1 MWEKVLEDSVIMK
14 ELGKVEALE
23 FSTIL
28 NSLDAVMFDCD
39 GIFYAN
45 NLKTFNFN
53 SVSYSLKALLLK
65 VQFLVYFF
73 SICVG
78 VLWLASKMIDKANTL
93 VKDLRTLN
101 KRIFF
106 LTNNSTKTRQEL
118 LKKLNMMGFEATL
131 VIITMNY

>member
-1 MWEKVLEDSVIMK
+1 MK